1 MILWVLVAV
10 VMAFGVVL
18 SAWLTGKNGTGTPN
32 LVVIRSLLGVASIV
46 VGVGAVVLYEV
57 LFAPGPRDQYSTW
70 FMFRTAFWPG
80 WILVCSPLFV
90 VGLSFSSVRLKES
103 RTHILAVLLLSVL
116 TVFSVQLSYW
126 LHVRAAGLVGVQVA
140 AILVFLATAM
150 VFSSLKPKKEKSA
163 QDQV

>member
-1 MILWVLVAV
+1 MILWVLVAA
-10 VMAFGVVL
+10 VMALGVVL
-18 SAWLTGKNGTGTPN
+18 SAWLTRKNGTETLN
-32 LVVIRSLLGVASIV
+32 LAVTRSLFGVASIV

-80 WILVCSPLFV
+80 WILLCSPLFV

-126 LHVRAAGLVGVQVA
+126 LHVRVAGLIGVQVA
-140 AILVFLATAM
+140 AILVFLATVM
-150 VFSSLKPKKEKSA
+150 VLSLPKPKKEKSA
-163 QDQV
+163 QVKV